1 MECPNILFKRTQI
14 IDSELIYFICDSFYN
29 SKKVN
34 HINTMLLIIQI
45 YLKLINS
52 IKLNHFDE
60 FDNTSYE
67 R

>member
-1 MECPNILFKRTQI
+1 
-14 IDSELIYFICDSFYN
+14 
-29 SKKVN
+29 
-34 HINTMLLIIQI
+34 MLLIIQI